1 MTATLPGTIAIVR
14 SSAVPYHRQ
23 LKSILL
29 QWITREGLVAGDRLW
44 SEPQVSST
52 FGVSRSVVRQALA
65 ELENEGVVERI
76 KGKGTFVASP
86 KVDHGLTLSVEGLHA
101 QARRLGLELTS
112 TVLQQALEPALEPV
126 SVELE
131 VPRGSEVFI
140 LERVRGVAENPWSH
154 TTSWLP
160 AALLPGIEHH
170 DFRTG
175 SLYELLRGRYGIVF
189 GRARRSIE
197 AIAATGDLA
206 RHLAVDSGMPLLRI
220 TSLLYDSHGIPV
232 ERFIAHHRGDISRFE
247 VSVGGEDRLAEVH
260 VRPGAPGGPHTSVR

>member
-1 MTATLPGTIAIVR
+1 MAANGPTAIVR
-14 SSAVPYHRQ
+14 GSAVPYHRQ

-29 QWITREGLVAGDRLW
+29 QSIAREGLVAGDRLW
-44 SEPQVSST
+44 SEPQVSAT
-52 FGVSRSVVRQALA
+52 FGVSRSVVRQAML

-76 KGKGTFVASP
+76 KGKGTFVASS

-131 VPRGSEVFI
+131 LPRGSSVFI
-140 LERVRGVAENPWSH
+140 LERARGVAGQPWSH
-154 TTSWLP
+154 TTAWLP
-160 AALLPGIEHH
+160 AALVPGIEHH

-175 SLYELLRGRYGIVF
+175 SLYELLRESYGMEF

-206 RHLAVDSGMPLLRI
+206 RHLAVESGAPLLRI
-220 TSLLYDSHGIPV
+220 KSVLYDFHGIPV

-260 VRPGAPGGPHTSVR
+260 VHPGVPSRTGT